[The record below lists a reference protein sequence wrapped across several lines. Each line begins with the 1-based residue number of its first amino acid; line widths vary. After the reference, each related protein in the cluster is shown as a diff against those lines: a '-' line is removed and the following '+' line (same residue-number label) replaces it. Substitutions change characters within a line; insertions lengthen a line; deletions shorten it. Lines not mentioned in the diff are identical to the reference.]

1 MIIEYLD
8 TICENRRSEK
18 GFNVAS
24 FPGLKR
30 RRRRRRRKGLVPA
43 IDACP

>member
-1 MIIEYLD
+1 MIIEYLY

-30 RRRRRRRKGLVPA
+30 RRRGRRKGLVSA